1 MINKS
6 LNISSRQEKSPNEH
20 EKNISDQLHE
30 HFEEEIIF
38 YIPIPVMHRIL
49 SLYSTKHQE

>member
-30 HFEEEIIF
+30 HFEEEILF
-38 YIPIPVMHRIL
+38 YIPIPVMHLIL
-49 SLYSTKHQE
+49 SL